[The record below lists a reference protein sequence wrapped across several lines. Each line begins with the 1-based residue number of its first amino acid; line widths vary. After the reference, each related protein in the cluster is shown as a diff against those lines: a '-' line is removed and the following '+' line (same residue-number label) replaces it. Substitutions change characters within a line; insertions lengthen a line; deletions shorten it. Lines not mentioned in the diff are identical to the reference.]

1 MDNKQDAID
10 KVMVSAILFKYK
22 VPVDEAKLIG
32 AFIERLEK
40 ERDEYMMRLG
50 DIGSCVSNGR

>member
-40 ERDEYMMRLG
+40 ERDEYKDEAWKYREL
-50 DIGSCVSNGR
+50 CK

>member
-1 MDNKQDAID
+1 MEQNKQDAID
-10 KVMVSAILFKYK
+10 KVMVSAILFKYH

-40 ERDEYMMRLG
+40 ERDEYKDEAWRYREL
-50 DIGSCVSNGR
+50 CK